1 MGWCHEFGVQIQPD
15 CGHPMQA
22 DQDSCVCV
30 VCGKVCTGHFG
41 GCPDVWARGPIPV
54 SLIPSRPVSVPA
66 VEDDEPLLIVSTP
79 TAREAAS
86 APAPDDEPFAPRITP
101 AARPQPAAAK
111 QGMDRDRLLSVLAS
125 TFRELQQQ
133 IQAVADNVARQEAML
148 AQLARSR
155 EAEARVADLAET
167 LPDRLGAAIAAA
179 IEARQ
184 EGYLR
189 RFDEVVNTIAT
200 QLASSLPKRLGSAI
214 ADAVEER
221 QDVMVRL
228 VERTGEELRADL
240 GNTLIAAL
248 GDALPQRIGA
258 ETAEAISA
266 REHEIVA
273 RIDEIVEGIGAR
285 VAESIAQQLG
295 PALVAATE
303 AGQEALA
310 EQVRTASADLRES
323 VAEVESAAASL
334 LADTRSMA
342 AVDLNERWA
351 TPAGPAASVE
361 QAVDRAVH
369 SVLRRAGA
377 ALPDVI
383 HHPSGALGPAPV
395 AAVRAS
401 PSDELS
407 GEERTEINEAKAAL
421 RAKVWKA
428 MTKAKAAR
436 FPGAEGRIPNFVG
449 AEAAAQLL
457 QDLEEWETAA
467 VVKANPDAPQW
478 PVRERVLAAGKVLYM
493 AVPRLAGE
501 RPFFLLDGEELEESP
516 RRASS
521 IKGAARVADTVSI
534 HAVEPIDI
542 VVTGCVAVGRDGAR
556 LGKGGGYSD
565 LEFALLSQ
573 AAVIGPETLVVTTAH
588 PLQVRDAGDVPT
600 APHDLWVDV
609 IVTPD
614 EIIRCARDGDRPGGR
629 MRWEQLSEKQ
639 LAAMPVLRDLRP
651 A

>member
-1 MGWCHEFGVQIQPD
+1 
-15 CGHPMQA
+15 MQA
-22 DQDSCVCV
+22 DRDSCVCIE
-30 VCGKVCTGHFG
+30 CGTVCTGHFG
-41 GCPDVWARGPIPV
+41 GCPDVWARGPVPV
-54 SLIPSRPVSVPA
+54 TLIPQRPVSVPQLD
-66 VEDDEPLLIVSTP
+66 EREPLLIVSTP
-79 TAREAAS
+79 S
-86 APAPDDEPFAPRITP
+86 APPHVAP
-101 AARPQPAAAK
+101 AARTPPSPTGQS
-111 QGMDRDRLLSVLAS
+111 QERDRLLSVLAS
-125 TFRELQQQ
+125 TFRELQHE
-133 IQAVADNVARQEAML
+133 IRAIADNVARQDAML
-148 AQLARSR
+148 AELARSR
-155 EAEARVADLAET
+155 QAEARVADLAEA

-200 QLASSLPKRLGSAI
+200 QLATSLPKRLGSAI

-228 VERTGEELRADL
+228 VERSSEELRNHL
-240 GNTLIAAL
+240 GETLAETLAQ
-248 GDALPQRIGA
+248 ALPARIGA
-258 ETAEAISA
+258 ETASAIEA
-266 REHEIVA
+266 REQDVVA
-273 RIDEIVEGIGAR
+273 RIGELADGLGAR
-285 VAESIAQQLG
+285 VAESIASQLG

-303 AGQEALA
+303 AGQQTIAA
-310 EQVRTASADLRES
+310 QVRSATAELRDSLAD
-323 VAEVESAAASL
+323 VQASAAALSDE
-334 LADTRSMA
+334 ARGFNAPDVA
-342 AVDLNERWA
+342 ASKWGLPSN
-351 TPAGPAASVE
+351 PSVE

-377 ALPDVI
+377 GLPEAGR
-383 HHPSGALGPAPV
+383 HPSLAVDPSFDTLPGAGSD
-395 AAVRAS
+395 REI
-401 PSDELS
+401 SDE
-407 GEERTEINEAKAAL
+407 ERAEIDKAKAAL

-428 MTKAKAAR
+428 LTKAKAAR
-436 FPGAEGRIPNFVG
+436 FPGADGRIPNFVG

-457 QDLEEWETAA
+457 QDLDEWAAAA

-478 PVRERVLAAGKVLYM
+478 PVRERVLADGKILYM
-493 AVPRLAGE
+493 AVPRLAGDK
-501 RPFFLLDGEELEESP
+501 PFYFLDGEELDETP
-516 RRASS
+516 RQSSS
-521 IKGAARVADTVSI
+521 IKGAARVAQTVSL

-588 PLQVRDAGDVPT
+588 PLQVRDVGDVPT

-614 EIIRCARDGDRPGGR
+614 ELIRCERDGGRPGGR
-629 MRWEQLSEKQ
+629 MRWDQLSDAQ
-639 LAAMPVLRDLRP
+639 LAAIPVLRDLRP

>member
-22 DQDSCVCV
+22 DRDSCVCIE
-30 VCGKVCTGHFG
+30 CGTVCTGHFG
-41 GCPDVWARGPIPV
+41 GCPDVWARGPAPV
-54 SLIPSRPVSVPA
+54 TLIPSRPPSVPR
-66 VEDDEPLLIVSTP
+66 VDEREPVLIVSTP
-79 TAREAAS
+79 S
-86 APAPDDEPFAPRITP
+86 VPAPAPSSFEP
-101 AARPQPAAAK
+101 AARPQPSPVG
-111 QGMDRDRLLSVLAS
+111 QGQERDRLLSVLAS
-125 TFRELQQQ
+125 TFRELQQE
-133 IQAVADNVARQEAML
+133 IRAISDAVARQDAML
-148 AQLARSR
+148 AELARSR
-155 EAEARVADLAET
+155 QAEARVADLADS

-200 QLASSLPKRLGSAI
+200 QLATSLPKRLGSAI

-228 VERTGEELRADL
+228 VERSGEELRNHLAETLAD
-240 GNTLIAAL
+240 TLAQ
-248 GDALPQRIGA
+248 ALPARIGA
-258 ETAEAISA
+258 EAASAIEA
-266 REHEIVA
+266 REHDLVE
-273 RIDEIVEGIGAR
+273 RIGELADGLGAR
-285 VAESIAQQLG
+285 VAESIASQLG
-295 PALVAATE
+295 PALVGATE
-303 AGQEALA
+303 AGQRAIA
-310 EQVRTASADLRES
+310 AQVRSATAELRDS
-323 VAEVESAAASL
+323 LSEVQASAAALSDE
-334 LADTRSMA
+334 ARGFSAPDVA
-342 AVDLNERWA
+342 ASGWGLPSN
-351 TPAGPAASVE
+351 PSVE

-377 ALPDVI
+377 GVPEAGR
-383 HHPSGALGPAPV
+383 HPSLAVDLSLETSPASGGV
-395 AAVRAS
+395 EEI
-401 PSDELS
+401 SDE
-407 GEERTEINEAKAAL
+407 ERAEIDNAKAAL

-428 MTKAKAAR
+428 LTKAKAAR

-457 QDLEEWETAA
+457 QSLDEWTAAA

-478 PVRERVLAAGKVLYM
+478 PVRERVLADGKILYM
-493 AVPRLAGE
+493 AVPRLAGDK
-501 RPFFLLDGEELEESP
+501 PFYLLDGEELEETP
-516 RRASS
+516 RRSSS
-521 IKGAARVADTVSI
+521 IKGAARVAQTVSL

-542 VVTGCVAVGRDGAR
+542 VVTGCVAVGPDGAR

-588 PLQVRDAGDVPT
+588 PIQVQDAGDVPT

-614 EIIRCARDGDRPGGR
+614 EVIRCARDGGRPGGR
-629 MRWEQLSEKQ
+629 MRWEQLSDAQ
-639 LAAMPVLRDLRP
+639 LAAIPVLRDLRP